1 MVGVNLFFRCIFLA
15 PRRTYS
21 APARYKAQKMQ
32 VNHASI
38 VFSPPKCY
46 ILLRRCADLI
56 KTTFG
61 SHIRS
66 LRKQN
71 NLTQAQL
78 ADQLGV
84 TDKAVSKW
92 ERDLSYPDLTLFP
105 GLANIL
111 GVTVDDLLNESTG
124 EDRPSRLLRILGMS
138 HDIRTPLHIILGCV
152 GLAELTQEDPELL
165 LHYLESIRISGEYLL
180 GSINHLMSVAGHTP
194 EVEEDMKYP
203 GNIQELSDYLNK
215 RAKARRSAYKD
226 YNFSGKRLLV
236 VDDIAINREII
247 AESLKRTGAEVGFA
261 ESGEVCLEIIKMRP
275 AGYYDLILM
284 DISMP
289 GMDGLETARRIRQN
303 PDPAKAAI
311 PIIAVSANIY
321 EKDKKDAMEA
331 GMNAFVEKPV
341 AIDRLFETM
350 DRIVESSRCQVL

>member
-1 MVGVNLFFRCIFLA
+1 M
-15 PRRTYS
+15 
-21 APARYKAQKMQ
+21 
-32 VNHASI
+32 
-38 VFSPPKCY
+38 
-46 ILLRRCADLI
+46 I

-92 ERDLSYPDLTLFP
+92 ERDLSYPDLALFP

-152 GLAELTQEDPELL
+152 GLAELTREDPELL

-180 GSINHLMSVAGHTP
+180 GSINHLMHVAGHKSGP
-194 EVEEDMKYP
+194 EDDKTYP
-203 GNIQELSDYLNK
+203 ANIQELSEYLNM
-215 RAKARRSAYKD
+215 RADARKSALKE
-226 YNFSGKRLLV
+226 YNFKGKRLLV

-261 ESGEVCLEIIKMRP
+261 ESGDECLEIIERRP

-284 DISMP
+284 DIMMP
-289 GMDGLETARRIRQN
+289 GMDGHETARRIRKN

-321 EKDKKDAMEA
+321 EKDKKEAMDA
-331 GMNAFVEKPV
+331 GMNAFIEKPV
-341 AIDRLFETM
+341 AIDKLFEAM
-350 DRIVESSRCQVL
+350 DRIVG

>member
-1 MVGVNLFFRCIFLA
+1 M
-15 PRRTYS
+15 
-21 APARYKAQKMQ
+21 
-32 VNHASI
+32 
-38 VFSPPKCY
+38 
-46 ILLRRCADLI
+46 I

-78 ADQLGV
+78 AEKLGV

-111 GVTVDDLLNESTG
+111 GVTVDDLLNVSTG
-124 EDRPSRLLRILGMS
+124 VDRPSRLPRILGMS

-152 GLAELTQEDPELL
+152 GLAELTREDPELL

-180 GSINHLMSVAGHTP
+180 GSINHLMHVAGHKSGA
-194 EVEEDMKYP
+194 EDDKTYP
-203 GNIQELSDYLNK
+203 ANIQELSEYLNM
-215 RAKARRSAYKD
+215 RADARKSALKE
-226 YNFSGKRLLV
+226 YNFKEKRLLV

-261 ESGEVCLEIIKMRP
+261 ESGDECLEIIERRP
-275 AGYYDLILM
+275 TGYYDLILM
-284 DISMP
+284 DIMMP
-289 GMDGLETARRIRQN
+289 GMDGLETARTIRNN

-321 EKDKKDAMEA
+321 EKDKLDAMAA
-331 GMNAFVEKPV
+331 GMNAFIEKPV
-341 AIDRLFETM
+341 AVDKLFETI
-350 DRIVESSRCQVL
+350 DKIVG